1 MADETKCLIKQLRP
15 KFQELRDKRTYTEV
29 QVKQIL
35 YAFARDLGCK
45 WRKKR
50 LDAFV
55 ETVFDFD

>member
-1 MADETKCLIKQLRP
+1 MRP
-15 KFQELRDKRTYTEV
+15 KLQELRDARTYTEV

-50 LDAFV
+50 LDEFIGS
-55 ETVFDFD
+55 VFNFD

>member
-1 MADETKCLIKQLRP
+1 MAETALLVEMRP
-15 KFQELRDKRTYTEV
+15 KFQELRDKRTYSEV

-50 LDAFV
+50 LDEFIGS
-55 ETVFDFD
+55 VFNFD